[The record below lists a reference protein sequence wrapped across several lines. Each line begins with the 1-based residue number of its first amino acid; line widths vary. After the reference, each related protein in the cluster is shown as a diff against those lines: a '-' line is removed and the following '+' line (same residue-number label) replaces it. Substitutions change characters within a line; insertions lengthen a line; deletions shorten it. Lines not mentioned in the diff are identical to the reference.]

1 MLIFLLLFSLIL
13 GLILFEKKNE
23 KKKITLDVI
32 YSFLHN
38 FQLRGMIYPSED
50 EQMSYDRMP
59 DKNKDDGT

>member
-13 GLILFEKKNE
+13 GLILFEKK